1 MLRRQFAF
9 TPALAAASCARQ
21 VEPTG
26 WPARWDRILVRKA
39 VEASDH
45 RYDPDKAMIQAILG
59 PEYRYHTRLRECRA
73 HPTRDSL
80 DYALLLLEESSKP
93 RVARAQAILD
103 RVLNLQVVDPSSKWY
118 GIWGWYMEEPPDK
131 MAPADWN
138 WADFNGS
145 LLLLTEFRHGAR
157 LGDALRARVR
167 EAIRHAAYSVM
178 RRNVSMSYTNIA
190 VKGTFV
196 TLAASELLADSEL
209 GAYAH
214 DRIVRLARAIDETGS
229 FAEYNSPTYARVS
242 ITNLT
247 RIRMYVKDAGAR
259 RRAALIENRFW
270 LHLASHWD
278 AARRQ
283 FTGPMS
289 RCYSNDTG
297 YPVWIEKA
305 LGGRLGLANPEN
317 RSAPAGGNDGETGIH
332 DYLCPA
338 GLIPRFLTPA
348 PGVEHR
354 ELFIARPATSGT
366 SWFGRGFSIGTAN
379 RSDFWV
385 QRRPLIG
392 YFGDASRPAR
402 VIQPRVI
409 KDGYDFSSALF
420 FSVQQGPRVLGLVN
434 FRNPG
439 GDKHISLDPIK
450 DGRFECGRLFL
461 ELDFEGLPDGFT
473 ADAAG
478 GVLRLKSSLLQARFQ
493 VISARF
499 GSHQPEM
506 KLTPSTQSLT
516 VTLDFKPADA
526 PRLVRWSDIADA
538 HAAFALELT
547 DADGA
552 FTAPV
557 PAARHVDDLIH
568 LAWGPLELTGSTRVA
583 TAGEQNDAFIERI
596 SGRPVAP
603 VRLSQDPLE

>member
-1 MLRRQFAF
+1 MDRRQFALV
-9 TPALAAASCARQ
+9 PALAAAACARQ
-21 VEPTG
+21 GGKPG
-26 WPARWDRILVRKA
+26 WPAAWDRLLVRKA
-39 VEASDH
+39 VESLDH

-80 DYALLLLEESSKP
+80 DYALLLLEEGSKP
-93 RVARAQAILD
+93 RLVRAQAILD
-103 RVLNLQVVDPSSKWY
+103 RVLHLQVIDPESKWY

-157 LGDALRARVR
+157 LGGALRARVR
-167 EAIRHAAYSVM
+167 EAIRHAAYSVK

-209 GAYAH
+209 GAYAG

-247 RIRMYVKDAGAR
+247 RIRMYVKDAEAR
-259 RRAALIENRFW
+259 RRAALIESRFW
-270 LHLASHWD
+270 LHLAAHWD

-289 RCYSNDTG
+289 RCYSNDAG

-305 LGGRLGLANPEN
+305 LGGRLGLANPDN
-317 RSAPAGGNDGETGIH
+317 RSTQAAGNDGETAIH
-332 DYLCPA
+332 DYRCPTD
-338 GLIPRFLTPA
+338 LIPRFLTPGA
-348 PGVEHR
+348 GAGHR
-354 ELFIARPATSGT
+354 ELFIAAPATSGT
-366 SWFGRGFSIGTAN
+366 SWFGRDFSIGSAN

-402 VIQPRVI
+402 TVQLRVI

-420 FSVQQGPRVLGLVN
+420 FSVQQGPRILGLVN

-461 ELDFEGLPDGFT
+461 ELDFEGLPDGFE
-473 ADAAG
+473 ADSVD

-493 VISARF
+493 IISARF
-499 GSHQPEM
+499 GGRRPEM

-516 VTLDFKPADA
+516 VTLDFKPAAA

-538 HAAFALELT
+538 HAAFALELA
-547 DADGA
+547 DAGGA
-552 FTAPV
+552 FTTPAPS
-557 PAARHVDDLIH
+557 ARQGGGLIH
-568 LAWGPLELTGSTRVA
+568 LAWGPLELTGATRVDSA
-583 TAGEQNDAFIERI
+583 AAQNAAFGESIG
-596 SGRPVAP
+596 GRPVAP
-603 VRLSQDPLE
+603 VRLSQDPLA